1 MIEEFQDAILEAQAD
16 VMEALRE
23 VSREIVL
30 PMIEQEAKMKWAQ
43 MSDEERE
50 RFKAE
55 RPDDYAAFMEGLKR

>member
-23 VSREIVL
+23 VGRDIVL
-30 PMIEQEAKMKWAQ
+30 PMIEQEAKKKWAQ
-43 MSDEERE
+43 MSDEEKE

-55 RPDDYAAFMEGLKR
+55 RPEDYAAFMEGLKR

>member
-23 VSREIVL
+23 VGREIVL
-30 PMIEQEAKMKWAQ
+30 PMIEQEDKMKWAQ
-43 MSDEERE
+43 MSDEENE

>member
-23 VSREIVL
+23 VGRDIVL
-30 PMIEQEAKMKWAQ
+30 PMIEQEAKKKWAQ
-43 MSDEERE
+43 MSVEEKE
-50 RFKAE
+50 RCKAE

>member
-43 MSDEERE
+43 MSDEEKE

>member
-23 VSREIVL
+23 VSRDIVL

-43 MSDEERE
+43 MSDEEKE